1 MKGGSDISICLARKG
16 HVIIYIPFVWDSIHC
31 ESKMEKKT
39 KFTSREKLMTEF
51 QFYS

>member
-31 ESKMEKKT
+31 ESKMEKKQNLQAR
-39 KFTSREKLMTEF
+39 KS
-51 QFYS
+51 